1 MWEVLLTLAMVKVFE
16 VSNVWKVDVD
26 DFVFCGGAIVVLT
39 LKVLFNKV
47 EIIL

>member
-1 MWEVLLTLAMVKVFE
+1 MWEVLLTLAMVKVCE

-26 DFVFCGGAIVVLT
+26 EFFCEGAIVVLT